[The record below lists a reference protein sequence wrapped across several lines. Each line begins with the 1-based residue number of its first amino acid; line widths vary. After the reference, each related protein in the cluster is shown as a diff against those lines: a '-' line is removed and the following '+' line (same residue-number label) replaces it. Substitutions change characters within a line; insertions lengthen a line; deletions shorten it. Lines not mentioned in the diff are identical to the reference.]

1 MNRLV
6 DYLSPHLLR
15 NTTLR
20 NIALR
25 HRLAGALMLL
35 ALLPLAVSSVIGYAE
50 STAAIRQ
57 RTGALSTEV
66 VKQVAKNIGLEM
78 ARLESDSEALVLSDR
93 IQGALA
99 DYADADETRRTASRR
114 ELPRALLERY
124 GSLDYLNQKYLLDR
138 DNRIIDAQVFSTL
151 GQGVVR
157 FARSAPKLL
166 GRPFWGTYDNA
177 TGQKSM
183 VLLRAIHNKSTNQLV
198 GSLFLGV
205 RPSHFASIF
214 DDVNLGSGSAVFV
227 LDADAGKVVVE
238 AFNDT
243 GTGAGAAAAATAPVA
258 ALTSELR
265 RSLQRNG
272 RSGFVGYSDAQD
284 GHGGERLAAYAQIAD
299 TSWFV
304 VGAIPLGQLAT
315 AAQSARDKNLLIGL
329 AGLLVSI
336 ALALILARSVSKP
349 LAKLAH
355 GMRALGL
362 GNYASRVTPEGN
374 DELTALAR
382 QFNDMAGK
390 LEEHKLEF
398 EQQQRQLEQN
408 VGERSADLAVA
419 NARLAALS
427 VTDGLTGI
435 ASRRRFDEVLA
446 GELARAARARAP
458 LALLMLDVD
467 FFQHYNE
474 AYGHQQG
481 DDCLRRIGGLL
492 QSHARRAGDLAARF
506 GGAQFVLIAFDTDSA
521 GALALGEAI
530 RAWLEALQL
539 AHARSPLGRVTASIG
554 VVSLVPDETS
564 SAAAMLRMAD
574 QAMVRA
580 KEQGG
585 NQVAEA
591 RAKDPA

>member
-1 MNRLV
+1 MNRLA
-6 DYLSPHLLR
+6 DYLSPRLLR

-20 NIALR
+20 STALR

-35 ALLPLAVSSVIGYAE
+35 SLLPLAISSVMEYAG
-50 STAAIRQ
+50 SSAAIRQ

-78 ARLESDSEALVLSDR
+78 AKLESDSEALVLSDR
-93 IQGALA
+93 IQGGLL
-99 DYADADETRRTASRR
+99 DYADADEARRTASRR
-114 ELPRALLERY
+114 ELPRALLDHY
-124 GSLDYLNQKYLLDR
+124 GSLDFLNQKYLLDR
-138 DNRIIDAQVFSTL
+138 GNRIIDAQVFATL
-151 GQGVVR
+151 GQGVVQ
-157 FARSAPKLL
+157 FAGRAPKLV

-177 TGQKSM
+177 AGQKSM
-183 VLLRAIHNKSTNQLV
+183 VLLRAIHDKSSNQLI

-205 RPSHFASIF
+205 RPSHFASVF

-227 LDADAGKVVVE
+227 LDADAGKLVVE
-238 AFNDT
+238 GLNGN
-243 GTGAGAAAAATAPVA
+243 GTGAGTAAATPASVA

-265 RSLQRNG
+265 RGLQRNG
-272 RSGFVGYSDAQD
+272 RSGVVGYSDARD
-284 GHGGERLAAYAQIAD
+284 GHDGAQQLAAYAQVGD
-299 TSWFV
+299 TGWYV
-304 VGAIPLGQLAT
+304 VGAIPPGDVASE
-315 AAQSARDKNLLIGL
+315 AQSARDKNLLIGA

-336 ALALILARSVSKP
+336 ALALILARSVSEP

-355 GMRALGL
+355 SMRALGL
-362 GNYASRVTPEGN
+362 GNYASRVTTEGN

-390 LEEHKLEF
+390 LEQHQL
-398 EQQQRQLEQN
+398 QLEQRDAGRN
-408 VGERSADLAVA
+408 ADLAVA

-435 ASRRRFDEVLA
+435 ANRRRFDEVLA
-446 GELARAARARAP
+446 GELARAARAGAP

-467 FFQHYNE
+467 YFKHYNE

-506 GGAQFVLIAFDTDSA
+506 GGAQFVLIAFDTDDA

-530 RAWLEALQL
+530 RASLEALQL

-554 VVSLVPDETS
+554 VVSTAPDETS
-564 SAAAMLRMAD
+564 GVASMLRMAD

-580 KEQGG
+580 KEMGR
-585 NQVAEA
+585 NRVATA
-591 RAKDPA
+591 RAKDPADEAL